1 MILGVLLA
9 LQVTAPPRDTVPPA
23 GDAALPSAGAATSG
37 PGAAAPR
44 VNLPQAIARATRLDP
59 DYVRAL
65 GQIDNAEWGRRAAL
79 AVFILPSLTVS
90 IDATKYSTEFFNIGT
105 GRNQAEAVNATVSA
119 SYDLFSLRKFTD
131 LSRTRAELEG
141 AQATGL
147 EQRFRTALLT
157 ESDYYAVLQNQELA
171 RVAADRTRR
180 AEEGLGVARARVVS
194 GAAVHSDS
202 LQLVLELTQA
212 RTEQIRRAAALT
224 VSRLQLG
231 RRIGEAGPVDA
242 EPVDTTGL
250 PELPIGLDDAVE
262 LALAQG
268 PQYRAARASERGAS
282 AFLKGERGR
291 YLPQVTVAGTH
302 LRFDDS
308 FFPSARNVSALSLTV
323 SLPIWDDGRRELAV
337 SQARV
342 NREVARAIRA
352 DLERAARPDV
362 TQAVEAYGTARATT
376 ALSTTGVLVA
386 RENFRVQESR
396 YRAGSTTI
404 LDVLDAQ
411 LRLTQSEADLV
422 QARYAARLALAGLE
436 AILGRRLFP
445 NGDVP

>member
-1 MILGVLLA
+1 MILGLLFA
-9 LQVTAPPRDTVPPA
+9 LQ
-23 GDAALPSAGAATSG
+23 
-37 PGAAAPR
+37 AAAPGPASPPTR
-44 VNLPQAIARATRLDP
+44 VTLAQAIARSTRLDP

-65 GQIDNAEWGRRAAL
+65 GQVDNAEWGRRAAL
-79 AVFILPSLTVS
+79 AVFILPSLTAS

-131 LSRTRAELEG
+131 LGRTRAELEG
-141 AQATGL
+141 AQATEL

-171 RVAADRTRR
+171 RVATDRTRR
-180 AEEGLGVARARVVS
+180 AEEGLGIARARVVA
-194 GAAVHSDS
+194 GAAVQSDS

-212 RTEQIRRAAALT
+212 RTDQIRRGAALT

-231 RRIGEAGPVDA
+231 RRIGEPGPVDA
-242 EPVDTTGL
+242 EPVDTSEA
-250 PELPIGLDDAVE
+250 PVLPIGLDEAVQR
-262 LALAQG
+262 ALGQG
-268 PQYRAARASERGAS
+268 PQYRAARASERAAS
-282 AFLKGERGR
+282 AFLRGERGR
-291 YLPQVTVAGTH
+291 YLPVVTLSGTH

-308 FFPSARNVSALSLTV
+308 FFPSARNVSALALTV
-323 SLPIWDDGRRELAV
+323 TLPIWDDGRRELAI

-342 NREVARAIRA
+342 NRDVARAIRD
-352 DLERAARPDV
+352 DLERAARADV
-362 TQAVEAYGTARATT
+362 TEAVEAYVTARATT
-376 ALSTTGVLVA
+376 TLSATGVLVA
-386 RENFRVQESR
+386 RENYRVQESR

-422 QARYAARLALAGLE
+422 QSRYAARLALAGLE
-436 AILGRRLFP
+436 AILGQRLFT
-445 NGDVP
+445 NRNVP